1 MNWFA
6 ALDTFEQE
14 PPDPGNPLFSMDN
27 VVLTNQIGGSSRDAL
42 TRMGVD
48 AVRNV
53 LDLRS
58 GKKLDPVN
66 IINPEA
72 LESQAL

>member
-27 VVLTNQIGGSSRDAL
+27 VVLAKDAL
-42 TRMGVD
+42 TRMSVD

-53 LDLRS
+53 LDLLS

-72 LESQAL
+72 LESQALRANF